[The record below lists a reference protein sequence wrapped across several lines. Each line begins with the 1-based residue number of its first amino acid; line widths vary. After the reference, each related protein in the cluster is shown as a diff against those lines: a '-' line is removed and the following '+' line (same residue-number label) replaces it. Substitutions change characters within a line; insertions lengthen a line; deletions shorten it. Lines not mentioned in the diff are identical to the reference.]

1 MIEFIIFKNMILII
15 IKVLIYNQASPWS
28 NQYYDLKE
36 ISNDETLLSLLK
48 LARQA

>member
-1 MIEFIIFKNMILII
+1 MIESLILKICLI
-15 IKVLIYNQASPWS
+15 IKVLIYNQANPWS
-28 NQYYDLKE
+28 NKYYDFKE